1 MRRVPFALTQ
11 ATLVAA
17 ATLLWANIASAM
29 PPVDSINLT
38 ACKLPNLALTAR
50 CGVLV
55 VDENP
60 DRPAARRLP
69 IHIAIVPAAGGQALP
84 DPIVVLMG
92 GPGEGAI
99 GAASLY
105 AQWLKDSL
113 QNRDLLL
120 IDERGA
126 GLSGPLHCRLYSRSA
141 PQATLRE
148 VFPAAAVRACESRLR
163 THADLTQYGYSRFA
177 TDLERVRKALHY
189 GPANLFA
196 GSYGTRAAQVY
207 MRNFPQSVRTAY
219 LGSPVPIDV
228 ATPLAMAKTAQ
239 VALENMFDACRAEPA
254 CNEAFPKLHD
264 EFLHVFAQLDADIVR
279 VAVPGAAGLMPLYG
293 GRVAAW
299 VRSTLYR
306 PSSAA
311 ILPWVIHQAA
321 SGDFRPI
328 VQGILAEAN
337 NSDLSFGL
345 FFSITCSEDVPFLR
359 ENEILAQSQETFL
372 GDYRVRQQQ
381 SACQHWP
388 KAALPDNYRT
398 PVHSSVPTLLV
409 TGADDGGTPVWYT
422 DHVMQGFSNSRK
434 VVIGGQGHTEWNDCV
449 AQLLQ
454 ELVRSGSVERLGD
467 PTCAPMPRPPF
478 KTE

>member
-1 MRRVPFALTQ
+1 VRRVPFALTR
-11 ATLVAA
+11 ATLVSL
-17 ATLLWANIASAM
+17 ATLLWANIASAI
-29 PPVDSINLT
+29 PPVDSIKLT
-38 ACKLPNLALTAR
+38 ACKLPDLARAAR

-60 DRPAARRLP
+60 NRPDAHRLP
-69 IHIAIVPAAGGQALP
+69 IHVAVVPAAGGQALP

-99 GAASLY
+99 DAASLY
-105 AQWLKDSL
+105 ARWLEDLL

-126 GLSGPLHCRLYSRSA
+126 GRSGALHCRLYSRSA
-141 PQATLRE
+141 PQANLRD
-148 VFPAAAVRACESRLR
+148 VFPADAVRACELRLR

-207 MRNFPQSVRTAY
+207 MRDFPQSVRTAY
-219 LGSPVPIDV
+219 LGSPVPLDV

-239 VALENMFDACRAEPA
+239 IALENMFDACRAEPA
-254 CNEAFPKLHD
+254 CSEAFPNLRD
-264 EFLHVFAQLDADIVR
+264 DFRHVFAQLDAGSVR
-279 VAVPGAAGLMPLYG
+279 VPVPGAASLAPLYG

-299 VRSTLYR
+299 IRSKLYR

-311 ILPWVIHQAA
+311 ILPWVIHQA
-321 SGDFRPI
+321 SIGDFKPI

-345 FFSITCSEDVPFLR
+345 FFSITCSDDVPFLR
-359 ENEILAQSQETFL
+359 ENEILPESQQTFL

-381 SACQHWP
+381 AACEHWP
-388 KAALPDNYRT
+388 KAALPDNYRN
-398 PVHSSVPTLLV
+398 PVRSSAPTLLL

-422 DHVMQGFSNSRK
+422 DRVMQGLSNSRK
-434 VVIGGQGHTEWNDCV
+434 VIISGQGHTEWNACV
-449 AQLLQ
+449 SQLFQ
-454 ELVRSGSVERLGD
+454 ELVGSGSVERLGV
-467 PTCAPMPRPPF
+467 PTCAPIPRPPF
-478 KTE
+478 KTD